1 MSEGMRLAAC
11 GIVIGLAGSFGA
23 MRLMESL
30 LFGVTAR
37 DPAVLS
43 AAAVVLCLVA
53 LLAVWLPARNAS
65 RIDPALALRTE
76 SP

>member
-1 MSEGMRLAAC
+1 MRFAAC
-11 GIVIGLAGSFGA
+11 GIVIRLAGSFGA
-23 MRLMESL
+23 TTLIESL

-43 AAAVVLCLVA
+43 AVVVLCLVA
-53 LLAVWLPARNAS
+53 LLAAWLPARNGS